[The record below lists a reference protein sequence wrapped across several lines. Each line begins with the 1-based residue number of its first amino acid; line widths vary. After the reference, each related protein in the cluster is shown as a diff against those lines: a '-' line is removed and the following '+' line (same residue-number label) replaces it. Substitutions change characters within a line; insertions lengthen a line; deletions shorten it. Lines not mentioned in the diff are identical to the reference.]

1 MKRLFLVSALFIA
14 FIMMLTCCG
23 NSTFFELVGNVTDA
37 TSTAKQETTTPTTEL
52 QTTVSSLPVLDDNAI
67 AVIAVP
73 GDVKR
78 GSSATLT
85 ICGRPNT
92 LYSIKVKYSS
102 GYSSAGG
109 LTDTLSDEDGICS
122 WSWRVGVNTSPDE
135 YEIIISDDQNSYMLT
150 FKVI

>member
-1 MKRLFLVSALFIA
+1 MV
-14 FIMMLTCCG
+14 LTCCG

-37 TSTAKQETTTPTTEL
+37 TSKAKKETTTASEL
-52 QTTVSSLPVLDDNAI
+52 QATVPLPTLEDNAI
-67 AVIAVP
+67 AVIVAP

-78 GSSATLT
+78 GNSATLT

-109 LTDTLSDEDGICS
+109 LADTLSDEDGICS

-135 YEIIISDDQNSYMLT
+135 YEIIISDGQNSYMLT